1 MKTVALYR
9 EKDPVNLNAGIELQ
23 KKSCREFAK
32 ERNLE
37 IIHEYVDTSWNAEDT
52 SLHDADVLSEIRGAA
67 KARDMDV
74 LLVYSFYCIGREDVE
89 TPVAIQ
95 ALLKIGVQ
103 VLSVMEGSFV

>member
-1 MKTVALYR
+1 MKTIALYR
-9 EKDPVNLNAGIELQ
+9 DKNPIYLNADIETQ

-32 ERNLE
+32 AHNIEFV
-37 IIHEYVDTSWNAEDT
+37 HEYVGKAWDIDDAAQYSADALAEIKEIAKSGKVDT
-52 SLHDADVLSEIRGAA
+52 
-67 KARDMDV
+67 

-95 ALLKIGVQ
+95 ALLKMGIQ